1 MAAKRVLMLVGDFVE
16 DYEAIFPYQAVLMAG
31 HSIDTA
37 SPGKQAGSTVAT
49 ATHDFE

>member
-31 HSIDTA
+31 HCDRF
-37 SPGKQAGSTVAT
+37 GFAGEAGGVDRRDGDS
-49 ATHDFE
+49 